1 MTETLIG
8 AVVLFLAASAVL
20 AVAYLKAQ
28 QETRAAERKAQAALE
43 GWTDATK
50 LLRVCNVELQ
60 EAAMALTLARRG
72 LPIVPVETRTE
83 VRH

>member
-1 MTETLIG
+1 MTDVLLV
-8 AVVLFLAASAVL
+8 AVVLFLSASVVL
-20 AVAYLKAQ
+20 AVAYLQAQ
-28 QETRAAERKAQAALE
+28 QETRAAERKAQAALD

-72 LPIVPVETRTE
+72 LPIVPVETRPE